1 MIRNKDNYNPAL
13 YSTWYYDHSANDK
26 PLNCWTIYPEGLNC
40 PFPDAEGNLAAVCI
54 ECDYI
59 PQMSRIS
66 IFWQIPQFVL
76 IGISEIF
83 ASITSLEFFYSQ
95 APHSMRSVSQ
105 ALNLFTNALGSWLT
119 IPLTMLVNADTSDEW
134 IPDNID
140 EGHLD
145 WYFYL
150 LAGLMFAAL
159 LIFIWLAYQF
169 NYVEPEELDKLNA
182 HTRAA
187 EENLGLVADGDEH
200 GLDVHSVVHSGYG
213 DNEEEGAGYRQTS
226 TGSINRKGGKVYTS
240 VEDDQY

>member
-1 MIRNKDNYNPAL
+1 MYNPYQYANW
-13 YSTWYYDHSANDK
+13 YSDNSGYDK
-26 PLNCWTIYPEGLNC
+26 PTNCWQTC
-40 PFPDAEGNLAAVCI
+40 PAVNGVLSTDCI
-54 ECDYI
+54 SCDVL
-59 PQMSRIS
+59 PQMSKLS

-95 APHSMRSVSQ
+95 APMSMRSVSQ

-119 IPLTMLVNADTSDEW
+119 IPLTMAVNADSKDEW

-159 LIFIWLAYQF
+159 LIFVYLAYQF
-169 NYVEPEELDKLNA
+169 HYVLPEQLEKLNKLA
-182 HTRAA
+182 TGADHDDVDGETGLLVHNAILSDHT
-187 EENLGLVADGDEH
+187 DE
-200 GLDVHSVVHSGYG
+200 
-213 DNEEEGAGYRQTS
+213 DNS
-226 TGSINRKGGKVYTS
+226 GSIQHKSYKPVRD
-240 VEDDQY
+240 EDDM